1 MDLMDLTGMSRD
13 ELGSFVADLGERK
26 FRGNQIFSWIQEHGI
41 TDFSQMTTLTK
52 EFRESLKSKAIIQEP
67 SILDINESS
76 ETSSKKFLFELYDGM
91 KIESVYLPEGK
102 RRTVCLSSQVGCALD
117 CKFCATAKMGI
128 LRNLSAGEI
137 VGQLLGVKRNVG
149 ERITNVV
156 FMGMGEPMLN
166 YNNVIKAANI
176 INDSEGLNICAR
188 KITIS
193 TVGIAKKIRQL
204 ADDRIPFKLAFSLNA
219 TNDRSRNSLMPI
231 NKMYNLEECF
241 SALNYYTIKLK
252 KRITLEYVLMAGTN
266 NSDEDAQRLAS
277 MIKKLNCKL
286 NLIPYNPIFGET
298 FKRPNRIE
306 LKGFFE
312 KVSASGKRTITVRW
326 SQGKDINAACGQ
338 LHANNI

>member
-1 MDLMDLTGMSRD
+1 
-13 ELGSFVADLGERK
+13 
-26 FRGNQIFSWIQEHGI
+26 
-41 TDFSQMTTLTK
+41 
-52 EFRESLKSKAIIQEP
+52 
-67 SILDINESS
+67 
-76 ETSSKKFLFELYDGM
+76 
-91 KIESVYLPEGK
+91 
-102 RRTVCLSSQVGCALD
+102 
-117 CKFCATAKMGI
+117 
-128 LRNLSAGEI
+128 
-137 VGQLLGVKRNVG
+137 
-149 ERITNVV
+149 
-156 FMGMGEPMLN
+156 
-166 YNNVIKAANI
+166 
-176 INDSEGLNICAR
+176 
-188 KITIS
+188 
-193 TVGIAKKIRQL
+193 
-204 ADDRIPFKLAFSLNA
+204 
-219 TNDRSRNSLMPI
+219 MPI
-231 NKMYNLEECF
+231 NKKYNLEECF